1 VDTPN
6 KEDEGYSYVEYVHNE
21 IIKRVPSKAVYAF
34 GGGFSI
40 GCIHSFVMEQNF

>member
-1 VDTPN
+1 MTPRRHVDTPN
-6 KEDEGYSYVEYVHNE
+6 YEDKGDGYVEYVHNE

-40 GCIHSFVMEQNF
+40 